1 MSDHSVEASRILIV
15 SREASALNLLSV
27 IGKANGWQLETAN
40 SGWEALERV
49 QTGTAPDAIIL
60 DMAQNESDGLHTL
73 RWLRRVRPDTH
84 VLLLCHSG
92 NAEQKTEAMRL
103 GAEGYLVR
111 PVKEQQLEA
120 AIRRSL
126 SHEGNSD
133 SGEEIEQI
141 ADDQFFVAA
150 GLAMRKLRTQL
161 ELLAQVSEPLLIV
174 GENGSGK
181 ELAARLVHRL
191 SVRSG
196 FRFFKL
202 NCAALPGDVL
212 ENELFGCRAVPGNGW
227 NRPSK
232 FELCKRGTLL
242 LDEITEMPASLQL
255 KLLMVLEDGSF
266 ITADGQS
273 RVEMGARIMAAA
285 SGNLEQAMAEGK
297 LREDLYYRLSAFT
310 VHVPPLRDRKEE
322 IPLLLGHFMNQL
334 ARKYGLPTRMFSPA
348 MVAACQR
355 YDWPGN
361 LRELEQFVKR
371 HLLMGEDGAA
381 PGAPEQDGTVAEDL
395 RQLAGNGIP
404 GTEASHH
411 GGSTSGLKL
420 LLQSVKGETERNA
433 IATALEQT
441 RWNRKAAAQLLKV
454 SYRTLLYKIQQY
466 GISPPEYSSPFVAGN
481 SLTAC
486 SLKRSR

>member
-1 MSDHSVEASRILIV
+1 
-15 SREASALNLLSV
+15 
-27 IGKANGWQLETAN
+27 
-40 SGWEALERV
+40 
-49 QTGTAPDAIIL
+49 
-60 DMAQNESDGLHTL
+60 
-73 RWLRRVRPDTH
+73 
-84 VLLLCHSG
+84 VLLLSHSG
-92 NAEQKTEAMRL
+92 NAEQKMEAMRL
-103 GAEGYLVR
+103 GAEEYLVR
-111 PVKEQQLEA
+111 PVREQQLEA

-133 SGEEIEQI
+133 AGEEIEQI

-150 GLAMRKLRTQL
+150 GVAMRKLRAQL

-196 FRFFKL
+196 SRFFKL

-212 ENELFGCRAVPGNGW
+212 ENELFGYRALPGNGW
-227 NRPSK
+227 SRLSK
-232 FELCKRGTLL
+232 FELCQRGTLF

-255 KLLMVLEDGSF
+255 KLLTVLQDGHF
-266 ITADGQS
+266 IKPDGQS
-273 RVEMGARIMAAA
+273 RVEMDVRILAAA

-310 VHVPPLRDRKEE
+310 VHVPPLRERKEE
-322 IPLLLGHFMNQL
+322 LPLLLGHFMNQL
-334 ARKYGLPTRMFSPA
+334 AKRYGLPARMFSPS
-348 MVAACQR
+348 MLAACQR

-371 HLLMGEDGAA
+371 HLLMGEDGV
-381 PGAPEQDGTVAEDL
+381 APEQDGTAAEDL
-395 RQLAGNGIP
+395 RQLPGKGIL
-404 GTEASHH
+404 GTDASPHE
-411 GGSTSGLKL
+411 SAPPGLKS

-433 IATALEQT
+433 ISTALEQT
-441 RWNRKAAAQLLKV
+441 RWNRKAAARLLKV

-466 GISPPEYSSPFVAGN
+466 HMSPPDYIPPVGTGLIKN
-481 SLTAC
+481 GQV
-486 SLKRSR
+486 R

>member
-1 MSDHSVEASRILIV
+1 MSDHPLESSRILMV
-15 SREASALNLLSV
+15 SREASALNLLSG
-27 IGKANGWQLETAN
+27 IGEANGWRLETAN

-49 QTGTAPDAIIL
+49 QAGTAPDVIIL
-60 DMAQNESDGLHTL
+60 DVAQDEGDGLHTL

-84 VLLLCHSG
+84 VLLLSHSG
-92 NAEQKTEAMRL
+92 NAEQKMEAMRL

-111 PVKEQQLEA
+111 PVTEQQLEA

-126 SHEGNSD
+126 SSEGNSD
-133 SGEEIEQI
+133 AGEEIEQI

-212 ENELFGCRAVPGNGW
+212 ENELFGYRAVPGNGW
-227 NRPSK
+227 NRLSK

-255 KLLMVLEDGSF
+255 KLLMVLQDGSF

-273 RVEMGARIMAAA
+273 RLEMDARIMAAA

-334 ARKYGLPTRMFSPA
+334 ARKYGLPARMFSPA

-371 HLLMGEDGAA
+371 HLLMGEDGVA
-381 PGAPEQDGTVAEDL
+381 PSAPEQDGIVADL
-395 RQLAGNGIP
+395 RQLPGNDVP
-404 GTEASHH
+404 GTEAYPND
-411 GGSTSGLKL
+411 GSTSGLKS

-441 RWNRKAAAQLLKV
+441 RWNRKAAARLLKV

-466 GISPPEYSSPFVAGN
+466 HMSPPDYFPPVGTG
-481 SLTAC
+481 L
-486 SLKRSR
+486 LKNGQIR